1 MSYGLRYTITQR
13 LRNGNDQVIEIYEK
27 DYSDDIVKTYQPSSI
42 IVQPNSNEEY
52 PIPTIISSQLNFSI
66 LLETQDDYDQ
76 FPDVLSQDDRKY
88 WVILKEDTNVM
99 WKGFMFND
107 YTQMGFSTGI
117 TQADF
122 TCIDGISFIENI
134 EYVRDDSI
142 NQLTT
147 QLDVII
153 DGLKLI
159 GYPLEDLKL
168 VVACSYFAEGMNNRD
183 DNIDNEP
190 FSQIYQYRRDFM
202 GESYYDI
209 IGKIMTSFNCRMFQA
224 NGEWWICSMNEMASE
239 TNYYTKYDN
248 FSSFITKNGGILYN
262 TVNILPYED
271 GNVHFINN
279 SQVKILKKG
288 FYNIQGRGAY
298 ETALNY
304 CDNANLKL
312 NDYPSTNTATGFIF
326 RVTGDSTATIVPNT
340 ASQFDEV
347 SLVRNSSGYASLENG
362 SLTNPNLNYYL
373 PYIGEVPY
381 KLSFDHRTQTGAKLQ
396 IQLITSG
403 GTRYLDTT
411 GVWHSSVQN
420 LTINASDVNVFDT
433 YSKEIPPDNYIS
445 TSTFGYL
452 KFVILCDTI
461 NQSTTV
467 RNFVIERG
475 DSNVKFI
482 QANFIADNTTQ
493 STLKVFEQP
502 YGNNYPTT
510 YDYSSN
516 KGVLCD
522 VDGKFLKNWYSSS
535 TMGTPNFAIDL
546 VTYMTYQNIRNLNTN
561 VATVEC
567 DLGEHTSDVG
577 FVYLDKV
584 FTTTDTVT
592 GNLSYNGKKF
602 ILNRVSQNAYVNEMN
617 SVQLIEVSNAQI
629 YEPPFFI
636 IPTYITDSGQLGPF
650 WNLQFNINIV

>member
-13 LRNGNDQVIEIYEK
+13 LRNGNDQIIQIYEK
-27 DYSDDIVKTYQPSSI
+27 DYSDGIVKTYQPASI

-76 FPDVLSQDDRKY
+76 FPNILSQDDRKY
-88 WVILKEDTNVM
+88 WVVLLENDNVM
-99 WKGFMFND
+99 WRGFMFND

-122 TCIDGISFIENI
+122 TCIDAISFIQNI

-142 NQLTT
+142 NQLTS
-147 QLDVII
+147 QLDVIVAA
-153 DGLKLI
+153 LQAI
-159 GYPLEDLKL
+159 GYPDDLFL
-168 VVACSYFAEGMNNRD
+168 VVACSYFADGMNNRD
-183 DNIDNEP
+183 DNTDNEP

-224 NGEWWICSMNEMASE
+224 NGDWWICSMNEMASE
-239 TNYYTKYDN
+239 TNYYTKYN
-248 FSSFITKNGGILYN
+248 ILSTPTIESSGILNN

-312 NDYPSTNTATGFIF
+312 NTGTTAVGFIPSYSGTGT
-326 RVTGDSTATIVPNT
+326 VTFIPHTD
-340 ASQFDEV
+340 SQFDEV
-347 SLVRNSSGYASLENG
+347 FIARGSSGDASISNG
-362 SLTNPNLNYYL
+362 NTSLPYFYL
-373 PYIGEVPY
+373 PYIGEVPFS
-381 KLSFDHRTQTGAKLQ
+381 LSFEHNTFLSAKLQ
-396 IQLITSG
+396 IKLITAG
-403 GTRYLDTT
+403 GTRYLDTN
-411 GVWHSSVQN
+411 GVWQTSVQN
-420 LTINASDVNVFDT
+420 IAIPDT
-433 YSKEIPPDNYIS
+433 TGNYDTFSKDIPPYIVS
-445 TSTFGYL
+445 SVPIFGYL
-452 KFVILCDTI
+452 QFTILV
-461 NQSTTV
+461 NVSGENGYYK
-467 RNFVIERG
+467 NFIIKRG
-475 DSNVKFI
+475 TSQVSYI
-482 QANFIADNTTQ
+482 QANYNPYNETQ

-502 YGNNYPTT
+502 YGNNYPTIST
-510 YDYSSN
+510 AGYSIN
-516 KGVLCD
+516 KGVLCSS
-522 VDGKFLKNWYSSS
+522 DGKFLKNWYSSCPS
-535 TMGTPNFAIDL
+535 GTPYGAVDL
-546 VTYMTYQNIRNLNTN
+546 ITFMTYQNIRNLNAN

-602 ILNRVSQNAYVNEMN
+602 ILNRVSQNAYVNELN
-617 SVQLIEVSNAQI
+617 SVQLIEVSVAEI
-629 YEPPFFI
+629 EAFI
-636 IPTYITDSGQLGPF
+636 IPTYITDAGQLGAF
-650 WNLQFNINIV
+650 WIAQFNINIV